1 VPDSTTTTSYARTRR
16 PMLDAPQR
24 SRGRR
29 SRALLVSLPM
39 FAVFAAFGSIVWLA
53 YVDRPDRPV
62 GEPPLIQADLRPIKV
77 PPNGAD
83 ARELP
88 AEGEVAELFTDRP
101 PAQPERILPPPEEPI
116 LPGEIAPPQPAEAPA
131 AVAESAP
138 PADAAPPAEPPAVAQ
153 IEPDRGDVVA
163 EAAPPPAPPTAAQ
176 QAATGAPPSP
186 PPDERAIAEGDAA
199 LDRLFAD
206 LTRPDP
212 APPAQDGAAAPPVQ
226 AQPAP
231 PPAQPAPQPAP
242 PAATTEVR
250 PAIAPPAATAPGQDG
265 VAALPEPGPVLPA
278 PSPGEVTGT
287 QPSYRIQLA
296 AVREEADA
304 RRAWDL
310 FRVDL
315 GRQLSGVDP
324 IIERAE
330 TANGV
335 FYRVQVGS
343 FTDPQSAEALC
354 DNLKRQN
361 ASCFVIRR

>member
-1 VPDSTTTTSYARTRR
+1 VADPTTTTPYARTRR

-62 GEPPLIQADLRPIKV
+62 GEPPLIQADHRPIKL
-77 PPNGAD
+77 PPD
-83 ARELP
+83 ALAGRELA
-88 AEGEVAELFTDRP
+88 AEGDVGELFTDRP

-116 LPGEIAPPQPAEAPA
+116 LPGETAEQAPAPADELAVAQAEAPP
-131 AVAESAP
+131 AETAP
-138 PADAAPPAEPPAVAQ
+138 PAEAAPPAEDPAPADTPVAEPAPQPAPESEPTVASPEPATPAV
-153 IEPDRGDVVA
+153 D
-163 EAAPPPAPPTAAQ
+163 EAAV
-176 QAATGAPPSP
+176 
-186 PPDERAIAEGDAA
+186 AEGDAA
-199 LDRLFAD
+199 LERLFAD
-206 LTRPDP
+206 LPRPEP
-212 APPAQDGAAAPPVQ
+212 TPPAQDGAAAPP
-226 AQPAP
+226 AQSP
-231 PPAQPAPQPAP
+231 PPAQPTPQPAP
-242 PAATTEVR
+242 EVR
-250 PAIAPPAATAPGQDG
+250 PAIAPPAPVQEQ

-278 PSPGEVTGT
+278 PSPGEIPET

-310 FRVDL
+310 FKVDL
-315 GRQLSGVDP
+315 GRQLAGVDP

-343 FTDPQSAEALC
+343 FSDAQSAEALC
-354 DNLKRQN
+354 DSLKRQN